1 VVKSNLFV
9 LDLLTEILHL
19 ADMAKKKKKTKKKI
33 VKKTAKKKA
42 KKKVAKKKATKK
54 KVAKKKA
61 VKKKVAKKK
70 AAKKKVAKK
79 KAAKKKV
86 AKKKATKKK
95 VAKKKVAKK
104 KVAKKKVAKKK
115 VAKKKVTKKK
125 VAKKKAVKK
134 QSIAKVAAEK
144 LKKVASKITGKKE
157 EKAKAKKIKV
167 ELKEPEVV
175 EEVDPDDLG
184 FEEEIILTDAEGRRY
199 CKVPNCDQ
207 VGLVEGYC
215 RYHYLFHWKR
225 IQIRKKIISEGKL
238 DKYIEELTA
247 KFPLKFID
255 VLRKDLKSEKD
266 FMMAIREL
274 EIDENMNDDSADS
287 EADDQN
293 LINEMRGTTGNEGMR
308 SSDDDY

>member
-1 VVKSNLFV
+1 
-9 LDLLTEILHL
+9 
-19 ADMAKKKKKTKKKI
+19 MAKKKKKSKKKT
-33 VKKTAKKKA
+33 VEKAAKKPAKKKTVKKKA
-42 KKKVAKKKATKK
+42 KKKVAKKKAVKKKAKK
-54 KVAKKKA
+54 KV

-70 AAKKKVAKK
+70 AKKKSISKSVVAKL
-79 KAAKKKV
+79 
-86 AKKKATKKK
+86 KKAT
-95 VAKKKVAKK
+95 A
-104 KVAKKKVAKKK
+104 
-115 VAKKKVTKKK
+115 
-125 VAKKKAVKK
+125 
-134 QSIAKVAAEK
+134 
-144 LKKVASKITGKKE
+144 KITGKKE

-167 ELKEPEVV
+167 EVKEVEPI

-274 EIDENMNDDSADS
+274 EIDENMTEDNADT